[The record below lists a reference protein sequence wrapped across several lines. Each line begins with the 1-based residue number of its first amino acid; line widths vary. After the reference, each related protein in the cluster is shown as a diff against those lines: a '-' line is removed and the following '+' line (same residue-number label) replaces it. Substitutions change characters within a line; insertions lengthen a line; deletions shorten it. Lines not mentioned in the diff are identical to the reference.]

1 MMGMQKWEVY
11 GEICSCSY
19 IVIGLNLTQ
28 ILTLIDFTFDI
39 MNKFNTALKINFFY
53 LIRPLE

>member
-39 MNKFNTALKINFFY
+39 MNKFNTALKINFF
-53 LIRPLE
+53 LLN